1 MSFTCTCDTTYMSI
15 FSFLGANFGQKRVQV
30 FDLYLEKCVDA
41 KFLRLVEKN
50 VKNCGEMRRR

>member
-1 MSFTCTCDTTYMSI
+1 MIVFNMYSP
-15 FSFLGANFGQKRVQV
+15 FSVFWENFGQKRVQV